1 MRIHYMECFCGSTA
15 GPNGPYS
22 NHDHENQIWKDTQK
36 EHPADD
42 RALSFLP
49 KNVFF
54 VWVMLLLFQD
64 STIRIVY
71 PCDNYF
77 SEIITFGNFPFK
89 KILELMYDVICFYI
103 IFNVV
108 YSISHISYKHNWK
121 LFQITL
127 TLTTYTYVLYSNIL
141 YSTVF

>member
-1 MRIHYMECFCGSTA
+1 MRICYTECFCGLTA
-15 GPNGPYS
+15 GHNGSYS
-22 NHDHENQIWKDTQK
+22 NQDHENEIWKDTQK
-36 EHPADD
+36 EHAADD

-54 VWVMLLLFQD
+54 ICVMLLLFRY
-64 STIRIVY
+64 SIRIVY

-89 KILELMYDVICFYI
+89 KILELMYDVVCFYI
-103 IFNVV
+103 IFNAV

-127 TLTTYTYVLYSNIL
+127 TLTTYTYVLYSTIL
-141 YSTVF
+141 YPTAF